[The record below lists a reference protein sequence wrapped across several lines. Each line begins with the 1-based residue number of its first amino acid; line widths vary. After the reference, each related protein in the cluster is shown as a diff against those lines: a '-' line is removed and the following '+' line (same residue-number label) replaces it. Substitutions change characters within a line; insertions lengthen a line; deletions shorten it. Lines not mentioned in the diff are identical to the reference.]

1 MTEIH
6 TQHGPETE
14 QGYESSLKFYASL
27 VALRQEICSV
37 LYYRRPFRLPIATKD
52 LTRVFATHPQATMY
66 QWAGYCVEWCA
77 QVLKL
82 CYSNNNEN
90 RTYLDETSRIQRW
103 HSLWTFEQ
111 TWRQRVP
118 ACFEAIYVEDRNPD
132 EGRYFPQIWYTN
144 ECQLVALQHLEF
156 GKITLVAH
164 DPTVQRIGFG
174 ARAAQRAQEKA
185 FLESTRT
192 ICGLALSNSKSQPAM
207 VSAAVSLAMSGE
219 YFKDPGEQ
227 GAILQLLGFL
237 QEEYAWPVANLTK
250 TLHAAWEVEYSNNSY
265 S

>member
-1 MTEIH
+1 MH
-6 TQHGPETE
+6 TQLRGGSEPDFE
-14 QGYESSLKFYASL
+14 YSLKFHASL

-52 LTRVFATHPQATMY
+52 LTKAFDPHSHATTY

-82 CYSNNNEN
+82 CYSDDQGSGSC
-90 RTYLDETSRIQRW
+90 LDEVSRIQRW
-103 HSLWTFEQ
+103 HSLWSFEKM
-111 TWRQRVP
+111 WKQRVP
-118 ACFEAIYVEDRNPD
+118 DCFEPIYFEDRNPD
-132 EGRYFPQIWYTN
+132 EGKYFPQIWYTN

-164 DPTVQRIGFG
+164 DPTLQRIGFG
-174 ARAAQRAQEKA
+174 ARAGQRAQEKA

-192 ICGLALSNSKSQPAM
+192 ICGLAVSNPKSQPAM
-207 VSAAVSLAMSGE
+207 VAAAVSLAMSGE

-227 GAILQLLGFL
+227 GAILKLLGTL
-237 QEEYAWPVANLTK
+237 QQEYAWPVANLTE
-250 TLHAAWEVEYSNNSY
+250 TLRAAWELEGTNDGCS
-265 S
+265 